1 MKIVVYIHG
10 RPQHAQAIRTLLIEK
25 VLPWEL
31 PAELGF
37 DVKVASDPDEFRRL
51 AFDPM
56 PNRRAQAAV
65 IAEDWGSPDN
75 AGTLGVEC
83 LDPGMSDMLLDHPT
97 VREDISGSLL
107 WASAGDMDTLC
118 NKARI
123 MVNYAAECAEQAEEP
138 VRKRHLGKAPTRH
151 SLHKLSVAA

>member
-83 LDPGMSDMLLDHPT
+83 LDLGMSVMLLNHPSAGQ
-97 VREDISGSLL
+97 DIAGSLL
-107 WASAGDMDTLC
+107 WASTSDMDMLEH
-118 NKARI
+118 KARA

-138 VRKRHLGKAPTRH
+138 VRKRHLGKAPASH
-151 SLHKLSVAA
+151 GLHKLSVAA